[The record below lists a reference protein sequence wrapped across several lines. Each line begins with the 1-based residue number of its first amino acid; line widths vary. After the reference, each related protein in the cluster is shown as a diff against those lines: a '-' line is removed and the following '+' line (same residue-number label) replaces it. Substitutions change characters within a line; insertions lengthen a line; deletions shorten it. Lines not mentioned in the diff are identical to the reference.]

1 MKKYLAVEIDPPA
14 DTDIRFFM
22 ESAVRMQ
29 SLGVD
34 AITIADNPFARAR
47 ADSAIIACKLARET
61 GMRVIPHLTCRDKNL
76 NALKSAMLGLSIE
89 GIGTVLAV
97 TGDPVRDEDRLRI
110 RSLAG
115 FNSLDFARTIS
126 EWNQTDFA
134 LPFTIGGALNVN
146 ARNFSVELERAIL
159 KTEAGVSMFFTQP
172 VISEQALRNL
182 RLARDVLPNETM
194 LLGGILPVVSHK
206 NALFMNE
213 NLNGITVSP
222 EIVELYRDATKDQAS
237 GLAVSVSLDI
247 MEKLSHEVDGYY
259 LITPF
264 KRIDIIES
272 IITELNT
279 YGDEL
284 ATPDTEPTRYRTR
297 PKVQH

>member
-1 MKKYLAVEIDPPA
+1 MKKYIALEIDPPA

-22 ESAVRMQ
+22 DSAKRMQ

-61 GMRVIPHLTCRDKNL
+61 GMRVIPHLTCRDRNL
-76 NALKSAMLGLSIE
+76 NSLKSAMLGLSIE
-89 GIGTVLAV
+89 GIDAVLAV
-97 TGDPVRDEDRLRI
+97 TGDPVQEEDRLRI

-115 FNSLDFARTIS
+115 FSSLEFARTIS
-126 EWNQTDFA
+126 EWNKTDFA
-134 LPFTIGGALNVN
+134 HPFTIGGALNVN
-146 ARNFSVELERAIL
+146 ARNFQAELERAIR
-159 KTEAGVSMFFTQP
+159 KAEAGVSVFFTQP
-172 VISEQALRNL
+172 IISDDAAQNL
-182 RLARDVLPNETM
+182 QRARDVLPQETQI
-194 LLGGILPVVSHK
+194 LGGILPVVSYK

-222 EIVELYRDATKDQAS
+222 EITELYRDATKERA
-237 GLAVSVSLDI
+237 GELAVSVSLDI
-247 MEKLSHEVDGYY
+247 MENISTSVDGYY

-272 IITELNT
+272 IVTEIKAACFLPSNT
-279 YGDEL
+279 L
-284 ATPDTEPTRYRTR
+284 STIL
-297 PKVQH
+297 